1 MITVNDIKPYQDTL
15 WEGGDRKPYMDVL
28 ILASCR
34 GIALANYLLH
44 YNEMAGGVRVTYIRA
59 SDYHTTADGQPQDA
73 LQAIERLV
81 KSERFVQ
88 VVKRTTHF
96 IYEHHENY
104 GLLNTQDLL
113 PGSLIH
119 QLWQHKLYCADAIR
133 HIPSWNNIFVLE
145 DDIRSCLPWW
155 NEAANVLSPV
165 ARQQLLEYTS
175 GYFLWKFCANTRKTS
190 YPQFADWFMAKYR
203 TERLCWTHNHV
214 TKAFTAELFK
224 RLNLDLLGL
233 PLTERFWREIEA
245 MPDLYENP
253 HTNVTPLDKAVHGMT
268 WE

>member
-44 YNEMAGGVRVTYIRA
+44 YNEMVGGVRVTYIRA

-81 KSERFVQ
+81 KSERFAQ
-88 VVKRTTHF
+88 VVRRTTHF
-96 IYEHHENY
+96 VFEHHENY
-104 GLLNTQDLL
+104 GLLNTD
-113 PGSLIH
+113 GSAVDGIMNRLWASGRTH
-119 QLWQHKLYCADAIR
+119 QWRQVPA
-133 HIPSWNNIFVLE
+133 WNNIFILE

-155 NEAANVLSPV
+155 NEAANIISPV
-165 ARQQLLEYTS
+165 ARQQLLEHTS
-175 GYFLWKFCANTRKTS
+175 GYFLGKFCANTRRTS

-203 TERLCWTHNHV
+203 TQRLCWTHNHV
-214 TKAFTAELFK
+214 TKAFTEELFK